1 MKYILQKHILKDW
14 NGCGF
19 AKSYNEFS
27 VVESEKETKSYILV
41 EGRRFSPKTLTERQ
55 SGVGVGGHK
64 WFAFHGDK
72 NSECADYKLRKIES
86 ETPTHYILAD
96 VKTLSDGKVGINKET
111 LLEEIIL
118 D

>member
-1 MKYILQKHILKDW
+1 MKYILQKHILKEW

-19 AKSYNEFS
+19 AKSYSEFS

-41 EGRRFSPKTLTERQ
+41 AGRRFSPKTLTERQ

-64 WFAFHGDK
+64 WFASHGNK
-72 NSECADYKLRKIES
+72 NSECVDYKLRQIEY

-96 VKTLSDGKVGINKET
+96 VTTWNGGKVGVNKET
-111 LLEEIIL
+111 FLEETI
-118 D
+118 